1 MKPGNS
7 LFAEDLEV
15 VNVGLDI
22 FARTLSRQGV
32 TVHQAAWR
40 PPAGGDKKMAAILEL
55 NAEKIDAANDRVV
68 KILDNAQPVLT
79 GVKPAHT
86 VLEGM
91 TRETILHAGPPIA
104 WERMCGP
111 MQGAVLGAI
120 RFEGLAAT
128 DEEGIALIRAGKIKL
143 APNHHYGSVGP
154 MTGIITY
161 NMPVFEVKN
170 DHYGNTAYCTINEGL
185 GKVMRFGANDQ
196 EVIDRLIWFRDS
208 LGPTLDKAIAIAG
221 GINLKVI
228 MAQALAMG
236 DEMHQRNIAASS
248 LFARKI
254 CPAIAGLDMPA
265 KEKTKVTG
273 FICSNDQFF
282 LNLAM
287 AAGKATADPAK
298 GIKYSTLLTVMS
310 RNGTD
315 FGVKVAGTG
324 EEWFV
329 DQSNM
334 PEGLY
339 FPGFGP
345 EDANRDMGDSAI
357 IEVIGLGGI
366 TMAASPAV
374 VRFVGAGSQ
383 DDAVRYT
390 REMGEISH
398 SRSSHFQ
405 LANMN
410 FAGAPL
416 GIDIRKVIETG
427 IVPVINTGMAH
438 KKPGIGQI
446 GAGVVKAP
454 FACFEK
460 ALAAFVKTLE
470 K

>member
-1 MKPGNS
+1 MTANNS
-7 LFAEDLEV
+7 LFRQDLKV
-15 VNVGLDI
+15 VNIGLEL
-22 FARTLSRQGV
+22 FAGTLSAQHV
-32 TVHQAAWR
+32 PSQHVSWR
-40 PPAGGDKKMAAILEL
+40 PPAGGDKRLALILEQ
-55 NAEKIDAANDRVV
+55 NEERINAANDRVIT
-68 KILDNAQPVLT
+68 ILDSAQPVLT

-86 VLEGM
+86 VLRGL
-91 TRETILHAGPPIA
+91 TPTTILHAGPPIA
-104 WERMCGP
+104 WDNMCGP
-111 MQGAVLGAI
+111 MQGAILGAI

-128 DEEGIALIRAGKIKL
+128 DADAEALVRAGKIKL
-143 APNHHYGSVGP
+143 APNHLYGSVGP

-161 NMPVFEVKN
+161 TMPVFEVKN
-170 DHYGNTAYCTINEGL
+170 ESYGNFAYCTINEGL

-196 EVIDRLIWFRDS
+196 EVLDRLAWFRDS
-208 LGPTLDKAIAIAG
+208 LGPALDKALALAG

-248 LFARKI
+248 LFARQI
-254 CPAIAGLDMPA
+254 CPHIAALDLPA
-265 KEKTKVTG
+265 AEKAKITKFV
-273 FICSNDQFF
+273 CANDQFF

-298 GIKYSTLLTVMS
+298 GIRHSSIVTVMA

-329 DQSNM
+329 AAANM

-345 EDANRDMGDSAI
+345 EDANPDMGDSAI
-357 IEVIGLGGI
+357 VEVIGLGGV

-383 DDAVRYT
+383 ADAIRYT
-390 REMGEISH
+390 EEMGEVSH
-398 SRSSHFQ
+398 GKSSHF
-405 LANMN
+405 LIANMN
-410 FAGAPL
+410 FAAAPL
-416 GIDIRKVIETG
+416 GFDIRKIVETG

-438 KKPGIGQI
+438 RKPGIGQV

-454 FACFEK
+454 FGCFEQ
-460 ALAAFVKTLE
+460 ALHAFVKTLE
-470 K
+470 D